1 MLNAIPLP
9 INWPDLQV
17 GIICLD
23 AAPSDEIFNN
33 VLLADTP
40 LFHERQPFS
49 QLFEPLPHLSTA
61 SIQSGVAAVPS
72 EASLEQH
79 GPALHTTS
87 RTVVPSCRDAL
98 LPTDPTIGSS
108 SRVEAGIASFGT
120 PRPPSPPS
128 ERPPS
133 RFFRFRPEL
142 FDQYVEVSG
151 SYNAGIEATHMSYQ
165 DDCDAQGGKSPP
177 GKWTAEAMPEPSASQ
192 GARSP
197 QPLSHITHSTELDA
211 PSERVD
217 IGALSFQKAITPPTQ
232 PQATA
237 KAASGSSRPKR
248 NRSSDKYAS
257 SSAVQVKWDS
267 DRKRRQGYFAQ
278 SDGNEKSP
286 FRHYNQNFVP

>member
-1 MLNAIPLP
+1 VLNTLPPP

-17 GIICLD
+17 GIYLNNV
-23 AAPSDEIFNN
+23 PSDQIFNN
-33 VLLADTP
+33 VLLEDTP
-40 LFHERQPFS
+40 LVHERQPFS
-49 QLFEPLPHLSTA
+49 QLFEPLPHLGTSST
-61 SIQSGVAAVPS
+61 QSGLTAPS

-87 RTVVPSCRDAL
+87 RTVVSSCRDAL
-98 LPTDPTIGSS
+98 FSTDPTIGSS
-108 SRVEAGIASFGT
+108 SRSEAGIASFGT

-151 SYNAGIEATHMSYQ
+151 SYNASIEATHMSYQ
-165 DDCDAQGGKSPP
+165 DNCDTQGGESATT
-177 GKWTAEAMPEPSASQ
+177 GRWTAEAMPEPVASQ
-192 GARSP
+192 GAKSP
-197 QPLSHITHSTELDA
+197 QPLSYIAHSTELDA

-217 IGALSFQKAITPPTQ
+217 IGALSFQKAITPPKQ

-237 KAASGSSRPKR
+237 KAASGSGRPKR
-248 NRSSDKYAS
+248 NRSSDNYAS
-257 SSAVQVKWDS
+257 SSSVQVKWDS